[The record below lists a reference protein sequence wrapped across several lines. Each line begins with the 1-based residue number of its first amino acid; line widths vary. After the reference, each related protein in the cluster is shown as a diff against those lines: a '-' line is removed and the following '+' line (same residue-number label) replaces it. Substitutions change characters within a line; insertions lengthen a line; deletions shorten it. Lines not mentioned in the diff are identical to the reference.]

1 MKFLI
6 SFLVFFTITTISDA
20 NNNNKYTCPQWDV
33 DFVGYDMLEEWISVD
48 SWEEC
53 GILI

>member
-1 MKFLI
+1 MKNLI
-6 SFLVFFTITTISDA
+6 LFLVFFTLTTSDA
-20 NNNNKYTCPQWDV
+20 NNDKYTCPQWDV

-53 GILI
+53 GKY